1 LPNIASS
8 KRQIRTDA
16 RRTLRNKNV
25 RTRVKTDIGKAERL
39 IAAGKLEEAQKAVA
53 AATSQLDKA
62 AVKGVLHSNNTS
74 RRKARLVAKLNKA
87 KGAKPATK

>member
-1 LPNIASS
+1 MPNIASS

-39 IAAGKLEEAQKAVA
+39 IAAGKLDEAQKAVA
-53 AATSQLDKA
+53 AAASQLDKA
-62 AVKGVLHSNNTS
+62 GVKGVLHSNNTA

-87 KGAKPATK
+87 KGAKPVTK

>member
-1 LPNIASS
+1 MPNIASS

-53 AATSQLDKA
+53 DATSQLDKA
-62 AVKGVLHSNNTS
+62 GVKGVLHSNNTA

-87 KGAKPATK
+87 KSAKTATK

>member
-39 IAAGKLEEAQKAVA
+39 IAAGKLEEAQKAVVA
-53 AATSQLDKA
+53 AASQLDKA
-62 AVKGVLHSNNTS
+62 GVKGVLHSNNTA

-87 KGAKPATK
+87 KGAKPVTK

>member
-1 LPNIASS
+1 MPNIASS

-62 AVKGVLHSNNTS
+62 GVKGVLHSNNTA

-87 KGAKPATK
+87 KGAKPVTK